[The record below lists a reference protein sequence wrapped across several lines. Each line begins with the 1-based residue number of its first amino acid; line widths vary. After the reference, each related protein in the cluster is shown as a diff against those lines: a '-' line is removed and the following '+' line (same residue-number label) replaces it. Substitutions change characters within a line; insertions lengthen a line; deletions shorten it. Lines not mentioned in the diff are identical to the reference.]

1 MSSENRINNKLE
13 FTPTL
18 ETQHQAAPAAALWQ
32 APATLTAVWQPPYR
46 SLWQATIHDQ
56 HL

>member
-18 ETQHQAAPAAALWQ
+18 ETQHFKEFQRVDVTDFSECSSLYNS
-32 APATLTAVWQPPYR
+32 LPY
-46 SLWQATIHDQ
+46 SVGY
-56 HL
+56 